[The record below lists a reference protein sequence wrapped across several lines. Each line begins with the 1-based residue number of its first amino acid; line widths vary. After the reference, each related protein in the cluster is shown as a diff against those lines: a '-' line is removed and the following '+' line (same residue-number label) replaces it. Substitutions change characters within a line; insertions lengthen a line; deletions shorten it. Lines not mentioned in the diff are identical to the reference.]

1 MWHENVMQIGAKGA
15 EYIADTLKYNNTITI
30 LDLRGNGL
38 RDEVRASQFRSFYH
52 LFCHSSHSFLLFLF
66 FIYIKCFQG
75 AMCLARSLKV
85 VNEVLTELDLGFNE
99 IRVRNCYFIE
109 SVHRLKTSCTI
120 LYWFCVQDDG
130 AFAIAQA
137 LKANEDVKI
146 TSLNL
151 ANNFLTKFGQVIL
164 LPLILIH
171 GFFFFFQ
178 FCLLLVHMLDYIHST
193 ECSHWCKR
201 SCIRDEWDGSEHCF
215 LEKLNSLYREVV
227 FVICKNMTS
236 CSFSRIL
243 PADIG
248 EN

>member
-120 LYWFCVQDDG
+120 LY
-130 AFAIAQA
+130 
-137 LKANEDVKI
+137 
-146 TSLNL
+146 
-151 ANNFLTKFGQVIL
+151 
-164 LPLILIH
+164 
-171 GFFFFFQ
+171 
-178 FCLLLVHMLDYIHST
+178 
-193 ECSHWCKR
+193 
-201 SCIRDEWDGSEHCF
+201 
-215 LEKLNSLYREVV
+215 
-227 FVICKNMTS
+227 
-236 CSFSRIL
+236 
-243 PADIG
+243 
-248 EN
+248 